1 MQHNMASISLR
12 QAKQGNTSEQ
22 QDSGDGHDR
31 APVYLRLMPRLQFRG
46 AAFLADTIVNVV
58 YWREKAPA

>member
-12 QAKQGNTSEQ
+12 QGKQGNTSEQ
-22 QDSGDGHDR
+22 QAQAGGHDR
-31 APVYLRLMPRLQFRG
+31 TPIHLRLQPCLQFRG
-46 AAFLADTIVNVV
+46 AALLADTIVNVV